1 MARLTNFFRSTK
13 GRVFLLL
20 IPAVAVPVLL
30 LLIPR
35 RPTGVW
41 GAVATMVSALVPLVC
56 LLAAYLILKRSLNKA
71 GTAVSTFVAAKEQR
85 RPLDAVVFRQMVGC
99 SRLGVLSTIYTD
111 VVMLKKS
118 RAGGLFKS
126 HGIYKYVGKI
136 EGGIQ
141 HLEDCRFD
149 VDHTNGTIRV
159 QLPEAAITGHEIIK
173 LEKFDEKSSSF
184 CRIENSEVMDEVQQ
198 RKADAEQLLVEYG
211 FMQEVE
217 KRAQEVIS
225 GMIAAMGYSGYDL
238 LFGSQREPERLVE
251 SSRNQSNPIPTD
263 QEAFTADSQGKEKV
277 DTKSF

>member
-1 MARLTNFFRSTK
+1 MSIINKLFRSTK
-13 GRVFLLL
+13 GKILLVML
-20 IPAVAVPVLL
+20 PAVAIPLIL

-35 RPTGVW
+35 KPTGVW
-41 GAVATMVSALVPLVC
+41 GAVAAIVSALVPLIC
-56 LLAAYLILKRSLNKA
+56 IIIAYFILKRSLTKA
-71 GTAVSTFVAAKEQR
+71 GTAVGRFVATKDER

-149 VDHTNGTIRV
+149 ADHTAQTIRV
-159 QLPEAAITGHEIIK
+159 QLPQAAITGHEIIK

-184 CRIENSEVMDEVQQ
+184 CKIENSEVMDEVQQ
-198 RKADAEQLLVEYG
+198 RKADAERLLVEYG

-225 GMIAAMGYSGYDL
+225 GMITAMGYNGYDI
-238 LFGSQREPERLVE
+238 LFGNQREPVQLEE
-251 SSRNQSNPIPTD
+251 SHQHQSNPIPTAE
-263 QEAFTADSQGKEKV
+263 EAVITN
-277 DTKSF
+277 

>member
-1 MARLTNFFRSTK
+1 MGRITSFFRGTRGK
-13 GRVFLLL
+13 VLLVL
-20 IPAVAVPVLL
+20 LPAVLVPLVLML
-30 LLIPR
+30 MPR
-35 RPTGVW
+35 RPTGIW
-41 GAVATMVSALVPLVC
+41 GAVATIISALVPLIC
-56 LLAAYLILKRSLNKA
+56 LLSAYLILKRSLSKA
-71 GTAVSTFVAAKEQR
+71 GTAVGRFVAGREER
-85 RPLDAVVFRQMVGC
+85 RQLDAVVFRQMIGC

-141 HLEDCRFD
+141 HLEDCHFE
-149 VDHTNGTIRV
+149 VSHTKQTIHV
-159 QLPEAAITGHEIIK
+159 QLPKSTIIGHEIVK

-198 RKADAEQLLVEYG
+198 RKSDAERLLVEYG

-225 GMIAAMGYSGYDL
+225 GMIVAMGYSGYDII
-238 LFGSQREPERLVE
+238 FSGQQESVRLVE
-251 SSRNQSNPIPTD
+251 CSQNQ
-263 QEAFTADSQGKEKV
+263 ADTPLETEPHHQIY
-277 DTKSF
+277 TK